1 MNKYVILLLYIK
13 EWKLPLAFEHY
24 FLGSGFNFLSQKKLQ
39 ELQRKLMYKKINT
52 INKEFKNV
60 IKDLNEKYQRNST
73 FEKNETIWQYWD
85 NDPKPKVVNLCM
97 KSLSELCSYRRIV
110 LNDENILNYYVPSEI
125 IDQKVKKGY
134 ITKTHFSDILRVNL
148 LYKYGGA
155 WLDSTIFITKEPK
168 ELFNYEFWTI
178 KRKQSC
184 IPSKGMWT
192 GYAIATTKNNKLM
205 YYLSNLFNIYWQKHK
220 TMIDYFL
227 IDIFIYILYCEDKE
241 IKQMIDKVA
250 LNNEHCI
257 ELENFLNSN
266 IDDIPNNLS
275 NTSIF
280 KLNWKLPK
288 QEENNGE
295 KTLFRKLLDEYEMD

>member
-24 FLGSGFNFLSQKKLQ
+24 FLGSGLNFLSQKKLQ
-39 ELQRKLMYKKINT
+39 ELQRKLMYKKNNT
-52 INKEFKNV
+52 INKEFKND

-85 NDPKPKVVNLCM
+85 KEPKPKVVNLCM

-110 LNDENILNYYVPSEI
+110 LNDENLLNYYVPSEI
-125 IDQKVKKGY
+125 INQKVKKGY

-168 ELFNYEFWTI
+168 ELFNHEFWTI

-192 GYAIATTKNNKLM
+192 GYAISAQKNNKLM
-205 YYLSNLFNIYWQKHK
+205 YYLSNLFNIYWEKHN

-241 IKQMIDKVA
+241 IKQMIDQVEF
-250 LNNEHCI
+250 NNEYCI

-266 IDDIPNNLS
+266 IDDIPKNLS
-275 NTSIF
+275 NTGIF
-280 KLNWKLPK
+280 KLNWKLSK
-288 QEENNGE
+288 QEENNGK
-295 KTLFRKLLDEYEMD
+295 KTLYRKLLDEYEID